1 MALYEKTASEL
12 SELLGKKEISAVE
25 LAKDVFARTKA
36 VEDKVQG
43 YVTVAEESALAQAEA
58 VDKKRAAGDTLSA
71 LAGIPIAIKDNI
83 CTKGTLTTCASKM
96 LAGFKPPYNATV
108 MEKLIAS
115 DAVITGKANMDEFA
129 MGSSCENSAMHPT
142 HNPHGLDRVPG
153 GSSGGSAAVVAA
165 GEAPLALG
173 SDTGGSIRQPA
184 SFCGVVGMKPTYG
197 AVSRYGLIAFASSLD
212 QIGPFGRSIE
222 DAAMLLDAVTGHD
235 PLHDSTSVKTP
246 FEGSLRANLNAD
258 VKGLKIGL
266 PKEYFGEGISD
277 AVRKN
282 VMAAA
287 EAYKALGAEVFE
299 ISLPLVEYAL
309 PIYYILSSAEASSNL
324 ARFDGVKYGYRTPN
338 AGDDI
343 IELYTKSKIYCS
355 CSTGF
360 GAPINTHTCP
370 VCTGMPGALPVLNK
384 QVVHYAAKMGKA
396 TGCTINQLCKADRK
410 NYFYPDLPKA
420 YQISQFDVPICENG
434 EVFFYVDG
442 VKHSC
447 RLERIHFEE
456 DAGKLLHDEIDGTI
470 VDFNRCGVPLIE
482 MVTRP
487 DLHSSAE
494 AKEFLEMIKTTLSYL
509 DICDC
514 KMEEGSIRCDVNVSI
529 RPEGSTELGTR
540 VEMKNINTFSGAV
553 RAIDY
558 EIARQ
563 IEVVENGGEIQ
574 QETRRWDDVK
584 LKNTVMRTKEDAQ
597 DYRYFPDPD
606 LIAVEISDEWLH
618 QIESEVPELPITR
631 YERYLN
637 EYGMTAMEARLLS
650 DSFEKAEL
658 LDAAAKQV
666 KPKAAA
672 NWILSDISKYL
683 NDKGV
688 SLRETKMTADKLVAL
703 VKLIEAGTISGN
715 AGKKVLPSMFE
726 TDETV
731 EAIVDRM
738 GLKQVSDEGAI
749 LAIVQD
755 VIAKNEKAVADFK
768 AGKNV
773 TGFLVGQCM
782 KASKGQGNPQIINK
796 LIASELAKL

>member
-1 MALYEKTASEL
+1 MKYEAVIGLEVHAEL
-12 SELLGKKEISAVE
+12 S
-25 LAKDVFARTKA
+25 
-36 VEDKVQG
+36 
-43 YVTVAEESALAQAEA
+43 
-58 VDKKRAAGDTLSA
+58 
-71 LAGIPIAIKDNI
+71 
-83 CTKGTLTTCASKM
+83 
-96 LAGFKPPYNATV
+96 
-108 MEKLIAS
+108 
-115 DAVITGKANMDEFA
+115 
-129 MGSSCENSAMHPT
+129 
-142 HNPHGLDRVPG
+142 
-153 GSSGGSAAVVAA
+153 
-165 GEAPLALG
+165 
-173 SDTGGSIRQPA
+173 
-184 SFCGVVGMKPTYG
+184 
-197 AVSRYGLIAFASSLD
+197 
-212 QIGPFGRSIE
+212 
-222 DAAMLLDAVTGHD
+222 
-235 PLHDSTSVKTP
+235 
-246 FEGSLRANLNAD
+246 
-258 VKGLKIGL
+258 
-266 PKEYFGEGISD
+266 
-277 AVRKN
+277 
-282 VMAAA
+282 
-287 EAYKALGAEVFE
+287 
-299 ISLPLVEYAL
+299 
-309 PIYYILSSAEASSNL
+309 
-324 ARFDGVKYGYRTPN
+324 
-338 AGDDI
+338 
-343 IELYTKSKIYCS
+343 TKSKIFCA
-355 CSTGF
+355 CSTEF

-384 QVVHYAAKMGKA
+384 QVVHYAAKMGLA
-396 TGCTINQLCKADRK
+396 TGCTVNRLCKSDRK

-442 VKHSC
+442 EKKSC

-456 DAGKLLHDEIDGTI
+456 DAGKLLHDEIDGTV

-482 MVTRP
+482 MVTKP

-514 KMEEGSIRCDVNVSI
+514 KMEEGSIRCDINVSI

-540 VEMKNINTFSGAV
+540 VEMKNVNTFSGAV

-563 IEVVENGGEIQ
+563 IDVVEHGGTIQ

-606 LIAVEISDEWLH
+606 LIAVEIDDEWMH
-618 QIESEVPELPITR
+618 QIESEIPELPITR

-637 EYGMTAMEARLLS
+637 EYGMTAMEARQLM
-650 DSFEKAEL
+650 DSFAKASM
-658 LDAAAKQV
+658 LDQAAASGKI

-688 SLRETKMTADKLVAL
+688 ELGDTKMTSDKLVDL
-703 VKLIEAGTISGN
+703 IVLIEKGTISGA
-715 AGKKVLPSMFE
+715 AGKKVLKALFE
-726 TDETV
+726 TDETA
-731 EAIVDRM
+731 EQIVDRM

-755 VIAKNEKAVADFK
+755 VLAKNEKAVADFK

-782 KASKGQGNPQIINK
+782 KASRGQGNPQIINK
-796 LIASELAKL
+796 LLAQELAKL